1 MSNPSRGPGV
11 PMNTMRL
18 LRLATLGP
26 IAGIVVLSL
35 LAFFDQA
42 ALNRAYDNRFES
54 ARLAN
59 ELRASSDELTRL
71 ARTYVVTGDP
81 AYEQAYW
88 HLLDVRNG
96 RKPRPDGRTVSL
108 RTLMERQGFSA
119 EEFSRLKEAEDNSNA
134 LVTTERI
141 AMAAVKGLFD
151 DGHGHFTRKG
161 EPDPEMAR
169 RIMHDATYHA
179 DKRTIMEPISLFET
193 LLDRR
198 TAAAARAARRRSDLL
213 MSLVVCVACGA
224 ALIAWLSLRRHGKT
238 LSRAIDELATTSTH
252 VNAGAA
258 EMAATSRSLAEGA
271 SEQAAAVEDITT
283 STRTTSGMA
292 TENVGRTQAA
302 SELVG
307 QEQQEFA
314 AAAARLAEMVAAMEE
329 IDATSGRISKINK
342 AIDEIAFQ
350 TNILALNAAVEAA
363 RAGEAGLGFAVVAD
377 EVRSLAQ
384 RSARAAQETA
394 GLIDD
399 SIASARS
406 GRAKVGDLATAID
419 ALTARSTTIR
429 TLMDD
434 VRARSGEQNR
444 AIGRIGQSLEQIEK
458 VTQQSAAAAEQGSA
472 AAEELS
478 AQAGALIDVVQ
489 VLGRMVG
496 R

>member
-1 MSNPSRGPGV
+1 
-11 PMNTMRL
+11 
-18 LRLATLGP
+18 
-26 IAGIVVLSL
+26 
-35 LAFFDQA
+35 
-42 ALNRAYDNRFES
+42 
-54 ARLAN
+54 
-59 ELRASSDELTRL
+59 
-71 ARTYVVTGDP
+71 
-81 AYEQAYW
+81 
-88 HLLDVRNG
+88 
-96 RKPRPDGRTVSL
+96 
-108 RTLMERQGFSA
+108 
-119 EEFSRLKEAEDNSNA
+119 
-134 LVTTERI
+134 
-141 AMAAVKGLFD
+141 
-151 DGHGHFTRKG
+151 
-161 EPDPEMAR
+161 
-169 RIMHDATYHA
+169 
-179 DKRTIMEPISLFET
+179 
-193 LLDRR
+193 
-198 TAAAARAARRRSDLL
+198 
-213 MSLVVCVACGA
+213 
-224 ALIAWLSLRRHGKT
+224 
-238 LSRAIDELATTSTH
+238 
-252 VNAGAA
+252 
-258 EMAATSRSLAEGA
+258 
-271 SEQAAAVEDITT
+271 
-283 STRTTSGMA
+283 MA

-307 QEQQEFA
+307 QEQREFA